1 MDDLEAPAGF
11 ASQDAQAAN
20 LFLGYT
26 QNAMTTH
33 NSPPNQSRSAD
44 SMWMRGSIT
53 RRLRGCAFINGDVF
67 MHPSAY
73 VGPADPNAWF
83 SSLEVGDEVEFVAK
97 FHVEGRNNW
106 RVVRVRDSDAASLHR
121 QRRALATSCPDP
133 YTQQHPMSFDR
144 RVRVVG
150 SDIVDVTSKRNVPP
164 QMGEHRHVF
173 SPLLSTSFEMNETH
187 WDPSL
192 LDMELRAASAV
203 VKRANSELLEKS
215 STTHSSTSSAA
226 STALR
231 SLDSEGKDAFNFPES
246 YSSLTS
252 FSSPLLAKDPA
263 NLKTKLEADLSDFS
277 LGFLGLNFL
286 DPL

>member
-20 LFLGYT
+20 MFIGYT
-26 QNAMTTH
+26 QNSMAAH

-73 VGPADPNAWF
+73 VGPADPNTWF

-106 RVVRVRDSDAASLHR
+106 RVVRVRDISDTASLLR
-121 QRRALATSCPDP
+121 QRRALASSCPDP
-133 YTQQHPMSFDR
+133 YAQQHPMSYDR

-150 SDIVDVTSKRNVPP
+150 SDLVDTSKRSIHQ
-164 QMGEHRHVF
+164 QMGERHVF
-173 SPLLSTSFEMNETH
+173 SPLLSSSFDMTETH

-192 LDMELRAASAV
+192 LDLELRAASAAV
-203 VKRANSELLEKS
+203 SRSSSGLEKS
-215 STTHSSTSSAA
+215 STTHSSTSSA
-226 STALR
+226 STAMQ
-231 SLDSEGKDAFNFPES
+231 SLDSEGRDAFNFPES
-246 YSSLTS
+246 YSSLRS
-252 FSSPLLAKDPA
+252 FSSPLLAKEPVE
-263 NLKTKLEADLSDFS
+263 LKSKLEADLSDFS
-277 LGFLGLNFL
+277 LEFLGLNFL
-286 DPL
+286 DQPL